1 MVACLAPNLRTDGFF
16 ITRSTKRKAYGRC
29 RCRAGK
35 KNAFWIKPGRRN
47 GITGPSP
54 RPVFTLFE
62 HREAGGALIFFDF
75 GTGRTTTIS
84 TSDKQPGVGLAV
96 SADGKSI
103 LYVEVALE
111 DSNIMLVKNFR

>member
-1 MVACLAPNLRTDGFF
+1 VPLSGGEEKRVLDQAGEKEWYNWALAPT
-16 ITRSTKRKAYGRC
+16 
-29 RCRAGK
+29 
-35 KNAFWIKPGRRN
+35 
-47 GITGPSP
+47 GIY
-54 RPVFTLFE
+54 FLE